1 MTRSI
6 ATLLFIIFIFC
17 FHTADAQTSQDSVKQ
32 TINQLFIAMKNA
44 DVKGLETCFA
54 DSAILQTIVHTEGKI
69 SVHNEPVNDFA
80 IFIAKLEK
88 GDADEQVTFDV
99 VRIDDDL
106 AIVWA
111 PYKFY
116 WKGKFSHC
124 GTDSFQLV
132 RINGIWKIQ
141 YLIDTRKKEGCE

>member
-1 MTRSI
+1 MIRTI
-6 ATLLFIIFIFC
+6 ALLLFATFIFC
-17 FHTADAQTSQDSVKQ
+17 LNTADGQTPQDSVKQ
-32 TINQLFIAMKNA
+32 TINQLFNAMKNA
-44 DVKGLETCFA
+44 DAKALETCFA
-54 DSAILQTIVHTEGKI
+54 DSSVLQTIIHNEGKT
-69 SVHNEPVNDFA
+69 SVRNEQVKDFYSY
-80 IFIAKLEK
+80 IGKLQN

-99 VRIDDDL
+99 VRIDAEL

-132 RINGIWKIQ
+132 
-141 YLIDTRKKEGCE
+141 